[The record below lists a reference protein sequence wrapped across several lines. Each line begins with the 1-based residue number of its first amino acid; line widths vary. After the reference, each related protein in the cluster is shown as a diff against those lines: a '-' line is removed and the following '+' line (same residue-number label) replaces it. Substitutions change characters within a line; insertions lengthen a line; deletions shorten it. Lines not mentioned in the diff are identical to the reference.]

1 MGLAMSDTTRKKQ
14 IHYRSCSFFKQNLST
29 LQELVERAISKRP
42 TVLNRVF
49 VHTTKSEEG
58 IEVIEKIFINTHAKA
73 YNIFFGSLIK
83 FESGA
88 NKHTVKIDDDAESC
102 DVEQLAPPDSKDGK
116 RREFLDSIL
125 YFSIF
130 KNHLVVLQSAGLRT
144 KELERHLNWFL
155 RSCDLIDLEQGITL
169 EQTLTAE
176 AKDKILNTPTK
187 KIRVG
192 TPLFDPIEPPTPSLI
207 PVISSDY
214 IETKNIRMKPEGK
227 GINILKTLGLINESN
242 EGMLSD
248 VLNDNNL
255 EVFVE
260 VSYKYK
266 SKKSTQIMI
275 NNLTT
280 ALRHSDIDDYEV
292 EFKGTGSLKGGELIL
307 SAPLSIKYV
316 NGLVDEQDLYYKISE
331 WLESKIRDGVLT
343 L

>member
-1 MGLAMSDTTRKKQ
+1 MDFTMSDTTRKKQ
-14 IHYRSCSFFKQNLST
+14 IHYRSCSFFKQSLCT
-29 LQELVERAISKRP
+29 LQELVEKAISKKP
-42 TVLNRVF
+42 TVLNRAF
-49 VHTTKSEEG
+49 EHTTKSEEG
-58 IEVIEKIFINTHAKA
+58 IDVIEKIFINTHAKA
-73 YNIFFGSLIK
+73 YNIFFGSLIR

-88 NKHTVKIDDDAESC
+88 NKHTVKIDDKAESC

-125 YFSIF
+125 YFAIF

-144 KELERHLNWFL
+144 TELERHLNWLL
-155 RSCDLIDLEQGITL
+155 RSCDLIAQEQKITL
-169 EQTLTAE
+169 AQTLTAE

-192 TPLFDPIEPPTPSLI
+192 TPLFEPLEPPAPSTTPT
-207 PVISSDY
+207 ISSEY
-214 IETKNIRMKPEGK
+214 VETKNIRMKPEGK
-227 GINILKTLGLINESN
+227 GISILRTLGLINEST
-242 EGMLSD
+242 EDMLSD
-248 VLNDNNL
+248 ALNGNNL

-266 SKKSTQIMI
+266 SKKSTQSII

-343 L
+343 K